1 MAMLVDFW
9 TDKPIKEV
17 PFKTQYAE
25 WMGRLSPQQLR
36 DIKAELNALIDGTE
50 VNTSSWMPGEDWTGT
65 PYEPIY
71 TKATR
76 CDESAA
82 ARCFGL
88 MVWEVFMERREV
100 WTSEHFEKDGVPIR
114 GRTYFIRKRG

>member
-25 WMGRLSPQQLR
+25 WMGRLSPQQIR

-76 CDESAA
+76 CDEFAA

-88 MVWEVFMERREV
+88 MVWEGLWSVAKFGHPNISKKMACR
-100 WTSEHFEKDGVPIR
+100 SEAGLH
-114 GRTYFIRKRG
+114 FIRKRG

>member
-1 MAMLVDFW
+1 MVLLVDFW

-25 WMGRLSPQQLR
+25 WMGRLSPQQIR

-71 TKATR
+71 TKATST
-76 CDESAA
+76 SAQ
-82 ARCFGL
+82 RF
-88 MVWEVFMERREV
+88 
-100 WTSEHFEKDGVPIR
+100 
-114 GRTYFIRKRG
+114 